1 MKNSF
6 AFLRIL
12 KTKSLIKPR
21 DETQGKEGRENV
33 KIPMT
38 RIIKGEIS
46 VGEGMGNYRVIF
58 LWKEGSTSWRNVL
71 RVSRYV
77 NRILVFREIDW
88 QGRGCEGKEGK
99 MK

>member
-1 MKNSF
+1 MKSLAKNSF

-12 KTKSLIKPR
+12 KQWTKSLIKPR

-46 VGEGMGNYRVIF
+46 VGEGMENYRVIF
-58 LWKEGSTSWRNVL
+58 IVVES
-71 RVSRYV
+71 
-77 NRILVFREIDW
+77 I
-88 QGRGCEGKEGK
+88 
-99 MK
+99 

>member
-1 MKNSF
+1 MKSLAKNSF

-12 KTKSLIKPR
+12 KIKSLIKPR

-46 VGEGMGNYRVIF
+46 VGEGMENYRVIF
-58 LWKEGSTSWRNVL
+58 L
-71 RVSRYV
+71 
-77 NRILVFREIDW
+77 
-88 QGRGCEGKEGK
+88 
-99 MK
+99 

>member
-1 MKNSF
+1 MDRILKETPSIGWIFERKVKSLAKNSF

-12 KTKSLIKPR
+12 KIKSLIKPR

-46 VGEGMGNYRVIF
+46 VGEGMENYRVIF
-58 LWKEGSTSWRNVL
+58 L
-71 RVSRYV
+71 
-77 NRILVFREIDW
+77 
-88 QGRGCEGKEGK
+88 
-99 MK
+99 